1 MSVVT
6 QDRAAGRPASYQP
19 TGPRLRVTFPRV
31 VASEWIKFRTLRSSW
46 IVLLAALVA
55 MVAIGAL
62 IGYNTGSH
70 WGGSIDPEDRVAS
83 APLQGLYL
91 AQLLIG
97 VLGVLFVS
105 GEYTTGMI
113 RSTLAAVPTRLP
125 VLGAKA
131 VVFGA
136 VTVVSLVPAS
146 FVAFF
151 AAQAFLHHY
160 GHGTALSAPTTLRV
174 IIATGLYLAL
184 IGLLGSALG
193 WIVRSTPGGISALV
207 GLLLVVPV
215 ILGVLPG
222 QWSKDVAKYLP
233 SEAGASFYTTLRGD
247 NALSPGGGLL
257 VLVLWVAGA
266 LVTAAVLLKR
276 RDG

>member
-1 MSVVT
+1 MSVAT
-6 QDRAAGRPASYQP
+6 QDRAAGNPTAYQP
-19 TGPRLRVTFPRV
+19 PGPRLRVTIPRV
-31 VASEWIKFRTLRSSW
+31 VFAEWIKFRTLRSSW
-46 IVLLAALVA
+46 IVLLAAVVA

-62 IGYNTGSH
+62 IGYNTGVH
-70 WGGSIDPEDRVAS
+70 WGGGLDPEDRVAS

-131 VVFGA
+131 VVFAA
-136 VTVVSLVPAS
+136 VTVVSLVPAA
-146 FVAFF
+146 FAAFF

-160 GHGTALSAPTTLRV
+160 GHGTALSAPTALRV
-174 IIATGLYLAL
+174 VIATGLYLAL

-215 ILGVLPG
+215 ILTVLPG
-222 QWSKDVAKYLP
+222 QWIKDVSKYLP
-233 SEAGASFYTTLRGD
+233 SEAGASFYSSLRGD
-247 NALSPGGGLL
+247 NMLSPGAGLL
-257 VLVLWVAGA
+257 VLVLWVVVA
-266 LVTAAVLLKR
+266 LAAAAVLLKR